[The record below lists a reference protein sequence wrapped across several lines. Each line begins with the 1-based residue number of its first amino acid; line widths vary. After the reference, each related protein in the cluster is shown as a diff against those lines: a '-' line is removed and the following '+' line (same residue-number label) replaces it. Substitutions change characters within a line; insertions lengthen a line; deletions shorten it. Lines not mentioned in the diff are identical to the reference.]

1 MNDNSRSSSGR
12 AESRALI
19 QRLVPKRA
27 NGALNATD
35 QVQLHIGQQ
44 LKAMYDAIVEE
55 EVPEALVD
63 LLRQADGSAVPKKA
77 K

>member
-1 MNDNSRSSSGR
+1 MDHNSRSGSGQT
-12 AESRALI
+12 ESRAVI

-27 NGALNATD
+27 NEALNVID

-55 EVPEALVD
+55 EVPEALIE
-63 LLRQADGSAVPKKA
+63 LLRQADGTAAPKKA
-77 K
+77 E